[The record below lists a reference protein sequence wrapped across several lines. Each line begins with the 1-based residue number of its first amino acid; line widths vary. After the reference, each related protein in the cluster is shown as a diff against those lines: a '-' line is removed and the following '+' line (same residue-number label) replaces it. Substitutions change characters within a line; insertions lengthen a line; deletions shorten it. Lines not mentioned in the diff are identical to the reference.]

1 MKLFE
6 MEGFLRGKCL
16 PGDMKVNETNA
27 EYLVRK
33 FTDLEQKLAD
43 SQREFR
49 AADAT
54 IENLQM
60 QLNAER
66 EAKLALA
73 AENAGVTKTDLY
85 IALRT
90 ESNTDILNDK
100 HLTICYMSASAT
112 TKLDVNRIMPEP
124 VVATVS
130 KVEYWERV
138 NLTVAIIDSPDVY
151 GAHEVSKTAGFT
163 YDLEFIPHVTLG
175 YGDTTSEHQ
184 RLVGKAL
191 SIGNPYVRIKE
202 TKMQTPATDAFL
214 AEVRAQ
220 GVEMM
225 AAEADQLMDEFGD
238 DSYKVMVTA
247 DLQRFANAFAAQLRK
262 EVQS

>member
-1 MKLFE
+1 M
-6 MEGFLRGKCL
+6 
-16 PGDMKVNETNA
+16 
-27 EYLVRK
+27 
-33 FTDLEQKLAD
+33 
-43 SQREFR
+43 
-49 AADAT
+49 
-54 IENLQM
+54 
-60 QLNAER
+60 
-66 EAKLALA
+66 
-73 AENAGVTKTDLY
+73 TKTDLY

-184 RLVGKAL
+184 RLVGKTL
-191 SIGNPYVRIKE
+191 SIGSPYIRIKE
-202 TKMQTPATDAFL
+202 TKKQTPATDAFL

-220 GVEMM
+220 GVEMF
-225 AAEADQLMDEFGD
+225 AAVLRRKGDDAFFDAIAEAQ
-238 DSYKVMVTA
+238 
-247 DLQRFANAFAAQLRK
+247 ANAADQFAAQLRQ
-262 EVQS
+262 EAAQ

>member
-6 MEGFLRGKCL
+6 MEGFLRGKCIPRDL
-16 PGDMKVNETNA
+16 KVNETNA
-27 EYLVRK
+27 EYLMRK
-33 FTDLEQKLAD
+33 F
-43 SQREFR
+43 
-49 AADAT
+49 
-54 IENLQM
+54 
-60 QLNAER
+60 AEA
-66 EAKLALA
+66 EAGYAVLA

-184 RLVGKAL
+184 RLVGKTL
-191 SIGNPYVRIKE
+191 SIGSPYIRIKE
-202 TKMQTPATDAFL
+202 TKKQTQATDAFL

-220 GVEMM
+220 GVEMF
-225 AAEADQLMDEFGD
+225 AIEWGGHDSPYGQDACNFAD
-238 DSYKVMVTA
+238 KI
-247 DLQRFANAFAAQLRK
+247 RK
-262 EVQS
+262 GVQS

>member
-6 MEGFLRGKCL
+6 MEGFLRGKCIPRDL
-16 PGDMKVNETNA
+16 KVNETNA
-27 EYLVRK
+27 EYLMRK
-33 FTDLEQKLAD
+33 F
-43 SQREFR
+43 
-49 AADAT
+49 
-54 IENLQM
+54 
-60 QLNAER
+60 AEA
-66 EAKLALA
+66 EAGYAVLA

-184 RLVGKAL
+184 RLVGKTL
-191 SIGNPYVRIKE
+191 SIGSPYIRIKE
-202 TKMQTPATDAFL
+202 TKKQTPATDAFL

-220 GVEMM
+220 GVEMF
-225 AAEADQLMDEFGD
+225 AIELNNLHKQTNQG
-238 DSYKVMVTA
+238 SYNDYAIKSAVTWA
-247 DLQRFANAFAAQLRK
+247 TDFASQLRK
-262 EVQS
+262 GVQS

>member
-1 MKLFE
+1 MTNISAVEKMAELMQQ
-6 MEGFLRGKCL
+6 MEENSPRVVALQYCL
-16 PGDMKVNETNA
+16 KQVAEKVGEAEKRNA
-27 EYLVRK
+27 E
-33 FTDLEQKLAD
+33 LEA
-43 SQREFR
+43 RC
-49 AADAT
+49 AA
-54 IENLQM
+54 M
-60 QLNAER
+60 
-66 EAKLALA
+66 A

-184 RLVGKAL
+184 RLVGKTL
-191 SIGNPYVRIKE
+191 SIGSPYIRIKE
-202 TKMQTPATDAFL
+202 TKKQTPATDAFL

-220 GVEMM
+220 GVEMF
-225 AAEADQLMDEFGD
+225 AAVLRRKGDDAFFDAIAEAQ
-238 DSYKVMVTA
+238 
-247 DLQRFANAFAAQLRK
+247 ANAADQFAAQLRK
-262 EVQS
+262 GVQS